1 MKVFVVC
8 LCIVVLL
15 LLVLYLFSLRGRRY
29 NYQKKSFLHI
39 RYTHRGLFKRGFIP
53 ENSLSAFKNAVIKGF
68 GIELDVHLLSDG
80 SLAVIHDH
88 SLERTTGQKGTVE
101 ELTAADL
108 SKYKLENSNQTIPL
122 FKQVLSVVNGA
133 VPLVVELKAKNNVNR
148 LCEAVVAELE
158 NYNGKWCI
166 ESFDPRCIYWF
177 KKHKPEVVRGQLVMN
192 YVKGGGKGKGILK
205 YLLSWQFFNFLT
217 KPDFISVKLK
227 DRKDLSTRICKN
239 FWKMDCFVW
248 TVTDENTLEICEKE
262 GFTPIFEQFEPKNNR
277 SEVK

>member
-8 LCIVVLL
+8 LCIIVL

-68 GIELDVHLLSDG
+68 GIELDVHLLADG

-108 SKYKLENSNQTIPL
+108 SKYKLVYYQRNSKPWKGFLEFSDAKIY
-122 FKQVLSVVNGA
+122 VHEDVIE
-133 VPLVVELKAKNNVNR
+133 EL
-148 LCEAVVAELE
+148 
-158 NYNGKWCI
+158 G
-166 ESFDPRCIYWF
+166 
-177 KKHKPEVVRGQLVMN
+177 
-192 YVKGGGKGKGILK
+192 
-205 YLLSWQFFNFLT
+205 
-217 KPDFISVKLK
+217 
-227 DRKDLSTRICKN
+227 
-239 FWKMDCFVW
+239 
-248 TVTDENTLEICEKE
+248 LEIHKSQESYARISLME
-262 GFTPIFEQFEPKNNR
+262 N
-277 SEVK
+277 